1 MIPVW
6 RDTIISYDT
15 TADYITYTIGTSS
28 SDADVFYTGR
38 AYRKPDS
45 NRCEFKINKIC
56 ENYLKQDLD
65 DSGNATI
72 NVFVKIDGVTYSNL
86 RFYFNYDYT
95 SGIVPTGTLK
105 LLSDPING
113 KISNKLV
120 FSVLNTNSSTATVSY
135 GSGNV
140 TVAGNSIGNFI
151 VDIDSDVNILGVDYK
166 KVNECGEGQLIY
178 LNKMGGYDVVDLS
191 GRMEIEDEFEGYEYN
206 RSYNNTTNE
215 FENNK
220 YLNVITKNYVGHIFW
235 LNKEQAKRLDNLF
248 GSTQV
253 YLLKDGDMIPVVI
266 TSKNYN
272 YNNTK
277 KLISVDIEFKE
288 SQNKIRR

>member
-15 TADYITYTIGTSS
+15 TADYITYTIGKGG
-28 SDADVFYTGR
+28 VIIYTGR

-56 ENYLKQDLD
+56 ENYLQQDLY
-65 DSGNATI
+65 DSGNAVGNFDVAI
-72 NVFVKIDGVTYSNL
+72 NGSAYGSY

-113 KISNKLV
+113 KISDKLV
-120 FSVLNTNSSTATVSY
+120 FSVLNTNSGPSTVNY

-151 VDIDSDVNILGVDYK
+151 VDIDSDVNILGVNYK
-166 KVNECGEGQLIY
+166 KVNECSEGQLIY

-277 KLISVDIEFKE
+277 KLISIDIEFKE